1 MCIEELSYP
10 LFSYWFRSVVVLDA
24 DPKTSRLLGK
34 VVLLEENAVV
44 MVANLGPPR
53 DFIRFGSVD
62 FLNRSIFEETR
73 LSVEPS
79 FPLPFVCAPDSDAVS
94 PWSLL

>member
-1 MCIEELSYP
+1 MYIEELSYP

-24 DPKTSRLLGK
+24 DPKTSRLGK

-44 MVANLGPPR
+44 MVANLDPPR

-62 FLNRSIFEETR
+62 FLNRSILEETR
-73 LSVEPS
+73 LSAEPS
-79 FPLPFVCAPDSDAVS
+79 FPPPFVCAPDSDAVS
-94 PWSLL
+94 SWSLL